1 MTVLIFPV
9 TPPAPYGIMKTDLA
23 ARPGAPFQG
32 PTNSLQMM
40 LMNICIGLLAGFF
53 GGITGGGGGIIS
65 IPLMVA
71 FLKLDQHASHGTSL
85 VALVFTGLAGAVT
98 YALNGS
104 VDFAASILIAVT
116 AVGTARAGAHFAHS
130 LPEWK
135 LKRAFGGYLLIVSA
149 LMLLKPYLGTPQ
161 TLTVGAA
168 RTIVLLATGAVAG
181 FASGMM
187 GVGGGAIMI
196 PAMVLLAGFDQH
208 VAQGTSL
215 LVMVPAGGMGAYT
228 HWKLGNVRTGI
239 LPGIISGVL
248 VGTWLGGT
256 FAQVLSD
263 TVLRVIFAVL
273 LTWTGIRYLRTRP
286 ASEPG
291 RAPVKS

>member
-1 MTVLIFPV
+1 
-9 TPPAPYGIMKTDLA
+9 
-23 ARPGAPFQG
+23 
-32 PTNSLQMM
+32 
-40 LMNICIGLLAGFF
+40 
-53 GGITGGGGGIIS
+53 
-65 IPLMVA
+65 
-71 FLKLDQHASHGTSL
+71 
-85 VALVFTGLAGAVT
+85 
-98 YALNGS
+98 
-104 VDFAASILIAVT
+104 
-116 AVGTARAGAHFAHS
+116 
-130 LPEWK
+130 
-135 LKRAFGGYLLIVSA
+135 
-149 LMLLKPYLGTPQ
+149 
-161 TLTVGAA
+161 
-168 RTIVLLATGAVAG
+168 
-181 FASGMM
+181 
-187 GVGGGAIMI
+187 MI
-196 PAMVLLAGFDQH
+196 PAMVLLAGFAQH